1 METIA
6 NDLIVLEAC
15 SAGASCCAP
24 VDAVPEVRVGVGV
37 GEGVVFGVG
46 EGIGVSGDVRTT
58 VATAILFVAVVVPE
72 LDWTGTM
79 GCDEVG
85 NVVVGHED
93 GMEAVVPICA
103 VTLSDDIKAWVGAT
117 FDTVE
122 VVDALVA
129 EGDGARDWLGATS
142 CLGAGVK
149 GELVGTSF
157 SFSAMRLISAKHRSW
172 SFWLCRISS

>member
-6 NDLIVLEAC
+6 NDLIVVEA
-15 SAGASCCAP
+15 SSVVASCCAP
-24 VDAVPEVRVGVGV
+24 VDVIPVVGVGVGV

-46 EGIGVSGDVRTT
+46 EGIGVSGDVRTA
-58 VATAILFVAVVVPE
+58 VATAILVVAVVVSE
-72 LDWTGTM
+72 LGWAGTM
-79 GCDEVG
+79 GCGVG

-93 GMEAVVPICA
+93 GIEAVVPICA
-103 VTLSDDIKAWVGAT
+103 VTLSDDLKAWVGAT
-117 FDTVE
+117 FDTAE

-129 EGDGARDWLGATS
+129 EGDGAKDWLGAAS

-172 SFWLCRISS
+172 SCWLCRISS